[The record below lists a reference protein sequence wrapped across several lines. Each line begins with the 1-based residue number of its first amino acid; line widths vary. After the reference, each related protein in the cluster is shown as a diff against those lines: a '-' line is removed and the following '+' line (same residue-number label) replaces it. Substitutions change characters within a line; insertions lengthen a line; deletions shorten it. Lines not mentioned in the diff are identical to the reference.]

1 MEQRWFGS
9 DYRRAE
15 IIQDIGHFLHSG
27 VRLYTSEHVLKD
39 DRSNPL

>member
-9 DYRRAE
+9 DDRRAE

-27 VRLYTSEHVLKD
+27 VRLYTSEHVLMD